1 MAGGQQRL
9 ARQHDGRR
17 GRDVADP
24 ADDGVLQRGP
34 GPADDRKTRD
44 VDQVARQQIRRLLGF
59 DQRRAGV
66 VPDIN
71 PMALF
76 PRPRMHRDVF
86 DEHRLP
92 DPRAGHGPANPHPA
106 IELIHRVMGVEA
118 GDRPHR
124 ERPRFRSAGVD
135 DRVGG
140 APGEQRDAANLPRLV
155 VEGARVT
162 AKPDPGV
169 DEPREI
175 LRREIPEPGPH
186 FAAVHRDVDKQ
197 RLSRL
202 GHPGPLADA
211 DRLDVLAIEDPAQK
225 RRIRDVP
232 GRWQRRPAESSH
244 GVRHDGRRESTPGRV
259 AVDFDDVAGVQL
271 DFRLL
276 AKIRGAVVHEQPGG
290 SVVHDQTG
298 GLAFVDVGDRSANG
312 HPAAPVGTLRRQR
325 ADGVDGGHRREPV
338 FPRQQCA
345 GGQDTG
351 ADDRQPDQGE
361 RAHDMLL

>member
-1 MAGGQQRL
+1 MAWRPPRRRREQDDVGGRSEEDPKRRRRSRFEDIHARHREQRPAAEAGGRAARPRIVPGLEDGVAGLQNKGAASGRGHVGQQHGVDPYELRIVAGGQQRL
-9 ARQHDGRR
+9 ARQHDGRQ

-232 GRWQRRPAESSH
+232 GR
-244 GVRHDGRRESTPGRV
+244 
-259 AVDFDDVAGVQL
+259 
-271 DFRLL
+271 
-276 AKIRGAVVHEQPGG
+276 
-290 SVVHDQTG
+290 
-298 GLAFVDVGDRSANG
+298 
-312 HPAAPVGTLRRQR
+312 
-325 ADGVDGGHRREPV
+325 
-338 FPRQQCA
+338 
-345 GGQDTG
+345 
-351 ADDRQPDQGE
+351 
-361 RAHDMLL
+361 